1 MTKADLLKNFT
12 KLCITCLACKAS
24 FSHGRIVILVLE
36 KLTND
41 LVIIFK
47 VTLGKILSVF
57 RNRAPSFSLLQL
69 VSVEQLDMRVR
80 VNFEVIEKIG

>member
-12 KLCITCLACKAS
+12 KLYITCQACKAS
-24 FSHGRIVILVLE
+24 FSHGRIVILVQE

-47 VTLGKILSVF
+47 VTLSKILSVF

-69 VSVEQLDMRVR
+69 VSVAQLDMRIR
-80 VNFEVIEKIG
+80 VNFEVIEKMG